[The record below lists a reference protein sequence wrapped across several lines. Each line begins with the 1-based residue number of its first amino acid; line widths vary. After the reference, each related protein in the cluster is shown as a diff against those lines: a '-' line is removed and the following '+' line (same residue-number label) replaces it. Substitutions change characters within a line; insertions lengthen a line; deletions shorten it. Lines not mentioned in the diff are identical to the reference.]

1 MCQLELLVFSVAPA
15 GEEPGEF
22 HMACHYLI
30 LEITLIS
37 SAHFIGWSL
46 STKRALG
53 YAVFH
58 VPGIKGTRYGYG
70 ETEAQRG

>member
-1 MCQLELLVFSVAPA
+1 MCQLEFLVFLVAPA
-15 GEEPGEF
+15 GEVPGEF
-22 HMACHYLI
+22 HMAYHCLI

-37 SAHFIGWSL
+37 SAHFIGWFL

-58 VPGIKGTRYGYG
+58 VPEIKGTRYGYG
-70 ETEAQRG
+70 KTEAQRG